1 MGKNMK
7 INEILFSI
15 NQISDLSE
23 KYFLDLGSLFSSL
36 LNRED
41 GNSIQNLQTVFS
53 TLKNGNDKTSAE
65 ENALFNDYDSK
76 YTPLF
81 DELNGKISTL
91 SELDKF
97 IASIKEDSEQMELIA
112 LNAMVIS
119 IKSGEKGLAFSK
131 ITENLQR
138 LAKDMFLFSDKLIEE
153 ETQLIKYINS
163 LKEIFTNILDAQK
176 NLSDSGNMSSKAI
189 DDLIEGVVTPLK
201 TIENSIDEVYPPIQ
215 KSMENLQYQ
224 DIIRQAINNVKCCLN
239 EINDIEFSS
248 SATDEELDTLTF
260 NLALLEI
267 SIKVMEDISKKMAN
281 CFVDFDQ
288 NWSVVTSNLTAVETQ
303 KNTFETRFIRE
314 TSESP
319 ENLNLRLQEI
329 ISQFKKIIEQFS
341 KYHLV
346 QKDLYHTT
354 QNINEKART
363 MYTVFGNL
371 RPVMSRLHHVRIL
384 QQIEVSKNDAIKSV
398 TDSVTDMDNLIQSA
412 NSALN
417 TMEEL
422 LSSFIK
428 ETTVLLSNFNSL
440 LDSDNTKMFQLR
452 KTKSVFFDE
461 LQRTKAEM
469 ESIISHFQV
478 FPIGFEQKCEDVAK
492 DLSGIQDI
500 NMELKKCREELN
512 SKKEEYKILQKK
524 FLEEKNLSAWVIQN
538 SKFRE
543 IIERFTITSHK
554 ETAGKIGGFE
564 IESGTDSGEIT
575 FF

>member
-303 KNTFETRFIRE
+303 KNTFETRFIKE

>member
-1 MGKNMK
+1 MK

-303 KNTFETRFIRE
+303 KNTFETRFIKE

>member
-1 MGKNMK
+1 MK

-303 KNTFETRFIRE
+303 KNTFETRFIKE

-452 KTKSVFFDE
+452 KTKSVFFDG

>member
-1 MGKNMK
+1 MK

-288 NWSVVTSNLTAVETQ
+288 NWSVVTSNLTTVETQ

-478 FPIGFEQKCEDVAK
+478 FPIGFEQKCENVAK

-524 FLEEKNLSAWVIQN
+524 FLEEKNLLAWVIQN

>member
-303 KNTFETRFIRE
+303 KNTFETRFIKE

-452 KTKSVFFDE
+452 KTKSVFFDG

>member
-288 NWSVVTSNLTAVETQ
+288 NWSVVTSNLTTVETQ

-478 FPIGFEQKCEDVAK
+478 FPIGFEQKCENVAK

-524 FLEEKNLSAWVIQN
+524 FLEEKNLLAWVIQN

>member
-1 MGKNMK
+1 MK

-215 KSMENLQYQ
+215 KLMENLQYQ

-303 KNTFETRFIRE
+303 KNTFETRFIKE